1 MQQMHARTV
10 GGPAG
15 RGYADPIGSVTYIG
29 HATLLVELG
38 GMRVLTDPVL
48 RRRVLHIR
56 RRAPLPEVRDL
67 GSLDA
72 ILISHPHPDHL
83 DLPSLRSLDA
93 SCPVFAPRGCARILR
108 RAGVREAIE
117 VEPGDRVELAGTYV
131 EAVEAHHD
139 GRRYPFGRPRPALGY
154 LLEGPPSLFF
164 AGDTDLFPEM
174 AALAGRVEVAALPV
188 WGWGPA
194 LPAGHLD
201 PVRAARAVALIEP
214 RIAIPIH
221 WGTMVAVG
229 AQRGADPHAP
239 PREFAR
245 AVASVAPE
253 VEVSVLAPGE
263 RLEL

>member
-1 MQQMHARTV
+1 L
-10 GGPAG
+10 
-15 RGYADPIGSVTYIG
+15 RGYAGRIANLTYIG

-38 GMRVLTDPVL
+38 GLRVLTDPLL

-56 RRAPLPEVRDL
+56 RRVPLPEAGDL

-72 ILISHPHPDHL
+72 ILISHPHHDHL
-83 DLPSLRSLDA
+83 DPVSLRALDPA
-93 SCPVFAPRGCARILR
+93 CPVVAPRGCARILR
-108 RAGVREAIE
+108 HAGVRDAIE
-117 VEPGDRVELAGTYV
+117 VEPGDRVEFGGSCV
-131 EAVEAHHD
+131 EAVEVLHD
-139 GRRYPFGRPRPALGY
+139 GRRYPFGRSRPALAY

-174 AALAGRVEVAALPV
+174 AALAGRVDIAALPV
-188 WGWGPA
+188 WGWGPD
-194 LPAGHLD
+194 LPPGHLD
-201 PVRAARAVALIEP
+201 PERAARAAALIEP
-214 RIAIPIH
+214 RVAIPIH

-229 AQRGADPHAP
+229 AQRGADPQAP

-245 AVASVAPE
+245 AAARIAPN